1 MRLLVGFSV
10 DKGGR
15 EALRLAA
22 MIARSS
28 GGSLVVA
35 TIQPEGWDHPSPAR
49 VDGEYVEF
57 LKKFAA
63 KALAA
68 AKAELPEDIEA
79 EVVIRHAGSA
89 GVGLCMAAEEFDV
102 DGVVLGSARSA
113 VLGRFHEGATAT
125 EILHSSRHPVI
136 LAPRGY
142 LPDTAGR
149 IARLTCAVATQ
160 GDCHAVV
167 RTAHGF
173 AAALNAPL
181 RLATFIVRDKQMYP
195 TGAGYD
201 VENLVSNQLR
211 SQAEQTHQ
219 RMLAALPDE
228 PVQSVMGDG
237 SNWKAAIDSI
247 DWLPDELLVIGSS
260 HLGPV
265 LQVFLGSNSGKIAR
279 YAPVPR
285 MIVPRHGDND

>member
-15 EALRLAA
+15 EALHLAA
-22 MIARSS
+22 TLARSS

-49 VDGEYVEF
+49 VDAEYVQYLER
-57 LKKFAA
+57 FAA
-63 KALAA
+63 KAMAT
-68 AKAELPEDIEA
+68 AKAELPGDIAA
-79 EVVIRHAGSA
+79 EVVIRHANSA
-89 GVGLCMAAEEFDV
+89 GTGLCRAAEELGV

-113 VLGRFHEGATAT
+113 LLGRFHEGTTAT
-125 EILHSSRHPVI
+125 EILHSARQPVI

-142 LPDTAGR
+142 VAAPQ
-149 IARLTCAVATQ
+149 ARVTRVTCAVAAQ
-160 GDCHAVV
+160 SDCSAVAS
-167 RTAHGF
+167 RAREF
-173 AAALNAPL
+173 ASALGVPL

-201 VENLVSNQLR
+201 VENLVSNQFR
-211 SQAEQTHQ
+211 SAALQAHE
-219 RMLAALPDE
+219 RMFAALPGE
-228 PVQSVMGDG
+228 RPQSVLGDG
-237 SNWKAAIDSI
+237 PTWKAAIDSLE
-247 DWLPDELLVIGSS
+247 WMPDELLVIGSS

-279 YAPVPR
+279 FAPVPR
-285 MIVPRHGDND
+285 MIVPRPHD

>member
-57 LKKFAA
+57 LKKFSA

-68 AKAELPEDIEA
+68 AKAELPADIPA

-89 GVGLCMAAEEFDV
+89 GVGLCRAAEEFAV

-113 VLGRFHEGATAT
+113 LLGRFHEGTTAT

-142 LPDTAGR
+142 LPEAAGR
-149 IARLTCAVATQ
+149 VARVTCAVATQ

-181 RLATFIVRDKQMYP
+181 RLATFIVRDKQMFP

-211 SQAEQTHQ
+211 HQAEQTHQ
-219 RMLAALPDE
+219 SLLAALPGE
-228 PVQSVMGDG
+228 PVQAIMGDG
-237 SNWKAAIDSI
+237 PNWKAAIDSI

-279 YAPVPR
+279 HAPVPR
-285 MIVPRHGDND
+285 MIVPRHSDSD

>member
-22 MIARSS
+22 MLARSS

-49 VDGEYVEF
+49 VDGEYVQF
-57 LKKFAA
+57 LQKFAA
-63 KALAA
+63 RAMAA
-68 AKAELPEDIEA
+68 AKAELPGDIAA

-89 GVGLCMAAEEFDV
+89 GVGLIRAAEEFAV
-102 DGVVLGSARSA
+102 DAVVLGSARSA
-113 VLGRFHEGATAT
+113 LLGRFHEGTTAT
-125 EILHSSRHPVI
+125 EILHSARHPVI

-142 LPDTAGR
+142 VPGTEARVGR
-149 IARLTCAVATQ
+149 VTCAVATQ
-160 GDCHAVV
+160 GDCTPVV
-167 RTAHGF
+167 RAAQGF
-173 AAALNAPL
+173 ATGLGAAL

-211 SQAEQTHQ
+211 MQAEQAHGQ
-219 RMLAALPDE
+219 MQAALPGQQ
-228 PVQSVMGDG
+228 VQSVMGDG
-237 SNWKAAIDSI
+237 PSWKAAIDSI

-279 YAPVPR
+279 HAPVPR
-285 MIVPRHGDND
+285 MIVPRHND